1 MICHFC
7 NSILRDTAPAGNLK
21 ETFLFYVC
29 GGCQPRE
36 VIYRELYDST
46 TKDLLADAIRIDEY
60 YIIRNHHSN
69 KTLFDKNLITFF
81 EMEGIWKLPST
92 DIDVVKQK
100 LQIYTTFL

>member
-7 NSILRDTAPAGNLK
+7 NSMLRNTAPADDLK

-29 GGCQPRE
+29 NGCQPRE
-36 VIYRELYDST
+36 VIYRELYDND

-69 KTLFDKNLITFF
+69 ETFFDKNHITFF
-81 EMEGIWKLPST
+81 KMKGIWKIPST
-92 DIDVVKQK
+92 DIDTVKQK
-100 LQIYTTFL
+100 LQIYSIFS